1 MIKRLICALTIAA
14 CAAIGAAAQNGTMTP
29 YSRYGYGILSDNATA
44 AQRQMGGVGYAM
56 HSGRTINVMNPASY
70 ARIDSMTF
78 LFDMGIDLTCLWNEE
93 TASDGTR
100 TRSNDFGGG
109 LDYITMQFPITRG
122 LGASIG
128 LLPYSSVGYAFGNS
142 IDNGY
147 ASRSGSGSL
156 NQLYAG
162 VGYAPFKGLS
172 IGANI
177 AYLFGSTYN
186 DSYAITSAGS
196 TTLFERQLEVRD
208 WNLNVGLQ
216 YSLALRKR
224 DMLTIGAVFS
234 PGKNL
239 HGHTAT
245 FSYDQTMENAP
256 TETEESIDGRYSTPW
271 TLGVGIGYTI
281 NQRMLIEV
289 DGTYQPWSKAKYAV
303 EKGTLDDRYKIAA
316 GLQWTPNPRGSYFR
330 RAHYRIGAFYNHDY
344 LRVRS
349 AQNQSYNGV
358 RDYGIGAGIGFP
370 VPGFKTIVNLG
381 VEWRHR
387 QATPNAL
394 IKENYLN
401 ITLGVNFNEMWFRPN
416 KIY

>member
-1 MIKRLICALTIAA
+1 MKMTRLFCALTIAA
-14 CAAIGAAAQNGTMTP
+14 TAAIGAAAQNGTMTP

-78 LFDMGIDLTCLWNEE
+78 LFDMGLDMTCLWNEE
-93 TASDGTR
+93 TATDGTL
-100 TRSNDFGGG
+100 TRSDNFGGG
-109 LDYITMQFPITRG
+109 LDYITMQFPLTRG

-147 ASRSGSGSL
+147 ASRSGSGSI
-156 NQLYAG
+156 NQVYAG
-162 VGYAPFKGLS
+162 IGYSPFKGFS
-172 IGANI
+172 VGANI
-177 AYLFGSTYN
+177 AYLFGTTYN
-186 DSYAITSAGS
+186 DSYAITSGGNTS
-196 TTLFERQLEVRD
+196 LFERQLEVRD
-208 WNLNVGLQ
+208 WNLNIGVQ
-216 YSLALRKR
+216 YSLPVRQR

-239 HGHTAT
+239 HGNTCT
-245 FSYDQTMENAP
+245 FSYDQNMDSEP
-256 TETEESIDGRYSTPW
+256 KEQEEGIDGRYSTPY
-271 TLGVGIGYTI
+271 TIGAGIGYTV
-281 NQRMLIEV
+281 NQRLLLEI
-289 DGTYQPWSKAKYAV
+289 DGTYQPWSKAKYAGK
-303 EKGTLDDRYKIAA
+303 KGELCDRYKIAA

-330 RAHYRIGAFYNHDY
+330 RASYRVGTFYNRDY
-344 LRVRS
+344 LRVRG
-349 AQNQSYNGV
+349 N
-358 RDYGIGAGIGFP
+358 RIHDYGIGAGVGFP

-387 QATPNAL
+387 QGSPMAL

-401 ITLGVNFNEMWFRPN
+401 ITIGVNFNEMWFRPN